1 MLIAFGL
8 TIIGF
13 VLLVKSADWLVDGS
27 ASLAKRLDISEIAIG
42 LTVVAFGTSAPELIV
57 NIIASFKNYDEIA
70 FGNIIGSNIFNVLMV
85 LGIAG
90 LIRPIFVLRNTVL
103 KEVPFVLAS
112 TILVFLLAN
121 NFFGFPGHTL
131 SRLDGFI
138 LLVAIF
144 LFFIYV
150 FGISK
155 DTQNFQVHLISLPKS
170 IIFIVLGIIG
180 LFVGGKLVVTN
191 AVKIAEHLHV
201 SEKFIALTIVALG
214 TSLPE
219 MVTSIISVLKK
230 HNNIAIGNVLGS
242 NIFNLLLVLGISSII
257 HPLEFDPLLNIDFL
271 LLILTTLILF
281 FTLFLGKKHKIYR
294 LEAIAFLIL
303 YLLYLIF
310 LFHRK

>member
-90 LIRPIFVLRNTVL
+90 LIKPIFVLRNTVL

-121 NFFGFPGHTL
+121 NFGFSGHTL

>member
-90 LIRPIFVLRNTVL
+90 LIKPIFVLRNTVL

>member
-121 NFFGFPGHTL
+121 NFGFSGHTL